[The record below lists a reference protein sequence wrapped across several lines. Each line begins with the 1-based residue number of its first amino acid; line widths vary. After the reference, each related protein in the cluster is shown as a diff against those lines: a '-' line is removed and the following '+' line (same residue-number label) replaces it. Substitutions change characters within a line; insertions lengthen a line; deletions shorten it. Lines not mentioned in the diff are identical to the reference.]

1 MMNHEEIFFQSHD
14 EKQRAIWMWHML
26 EESEHKDI
34 AYDVF
39 QSLSNSYGL
48 RIAGFFP
55 ALIIILVLI
64 SIASLLVPFYRKPS
78 NLLSLSYWKDLPRSI
93 KLIFGLQDGVY
104 GSSWA
109 HILDFL
115 RPGFHPNDHDTS
127 AFALQCDVGV
137 AEKVQQLAEQSEQLL
152 GHPVTLLINNAGV
165 GLGGKFDEVSLADWQ
180 WCMQVNL
187 WGVIHGCH
195 YFVPKLKQRG
205 GGAII
210 NVASAAGYTAA
221 PEMTA
226 YNVSKSSVLALSE
239 TLSAELRG
247 ANIRINVLCPTLV
260 PTNIMKNG
268 RLPAHYSG
276 LADHLLTH
284 HAFVSCEQ
292 VVAQTLNNLDRGEM
306 YTIPQPDAKLFWWFK
321 RAAPRLYT
329 KLLGVGYPLF
339 NKYVQKS

>member
-1 MMNHEEIFFQSHD
+1 MMGLFAKKVQPSQQAYAVVTGAGSGIGRSFALELAKRGGSVICADINLAAAQETA
-14 EKQRAIWMWHML
+14 KQI
-26 EESEHKDI
+26 EHQF
-34 AYDVF
+34 AT
-39 QSLSNSYGL
+39 
-48 RIAGFFP
+48 A
-55 ALIIILVLI
+55 
-64 SIASLLVPFYRKPS
+64 
-78 NLLSLSYWKDLPRSI
+78 
-93 KLIFGLQDGVY
+93 
-104 GSSWA
+104 
-109 HILDFL
+109 
-115 RPGFHPNDHDTS
+115 

-137 AEKVQQLAEQSEQLL
+137 AEQVQQLAEQSEQLL
-152 GHPVTLLINNAGV
+152 GHPVTLLVNNAGV

-292 VVAQTLNNLDRGEM
+292 VVAQTINNLDRGEL

>member
-1 MMNHEEIFFQSHD
+1 MMGLFAKKVRLSQQAYAVVTGAGSGIGRSFALELARRGGSVICADINLAAAQATA
-14 EKQRAIWMWHML
+14 KQI
-26 EESEHKDI
+26 EHQF
-34 AYDVF
+34 AT
-39 QSLSNSYGL
+39 
-48 RIAGFFP
+48 A
-55 ALIIILVLI
+55 
-64 SIASLLVPFYRKPS
+64 
-78 NLLSLSYWKDLPRSI
+78 
-93 KLIFGLQDGVY
+93 
-104 GSSWA
+104 
-109 HILDFL
+109 
-115 RPGFHPNDHDTS
+115 

-137 AEKVQQLAEQSEQLL
+137 AEQVQQLAEQSEQLL

-195 YFVPKLKQRG
+195 YFVPKLKQQG

-226 YNVSKSSVLALSE
+226 YNVSKSSVLVLSE

-292 VVAQTLNNLDRGEM
+292 VVAQTLNNLDRGEL